1 MVNPC
6 KSKLEKGILLP
17 DGSTWQSQAW
27 ALKTA
32 RSLEAHEMVPIKER
46 FLVEVSAAGGGWLE
60 ATPSA
65 PNPCV
70 EVPAGRFRLRPVGG
84 SRAQLEALKGKMRKK
99 WAQRRPC
106 GSVGVLV
113 AVQL

>member
-17 DGSTWQSQAW
+17 DGITWQSQAY
-27 ALKTA
+27 
-32 RSLEAHEMVPIKER
+32 EVVPIKER

-60 ATPSA
+60 AMAFGVS
-65 PNPCV
+65 NPRG

-84 SRAQLEALKGKMRKK
+84 SRAQLEALKGKKGRNHVC
-99 WAQRRPC
+99 A
-106 GSVGVLV
+106 VLFSLSFYCFTV
-113 AVQL
+113 LASWSD